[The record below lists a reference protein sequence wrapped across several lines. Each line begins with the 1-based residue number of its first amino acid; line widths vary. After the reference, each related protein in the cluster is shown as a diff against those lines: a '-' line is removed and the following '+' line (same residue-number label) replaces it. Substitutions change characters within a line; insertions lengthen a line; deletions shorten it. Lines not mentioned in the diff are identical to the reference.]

1 MFVAVL
7 RFTLVGHDGKVM
19 TAELCSHDPHV
30 GILAFSGA
38 VRNVGIVCGKGSLF
52 QLDSFPGIKTKLNL
66 VSFFLMGCLC
76 RKKFFV
82 WTGEHQVISVTL
94 HNTYIYICAIPIHNI
109 YIYTYSN
116 VYLQI

>member
-109 YIYTYSN
+109 YIYIH
-116 VYLQI
+116 L